1 MKNLGLLDAE
11 GLIDLS
17 ELLWALG
24 QCAPLLHVDRKTK
37 FLDEAL
43 KEIEADRR
51 VSVTNQLGNLA
62 ARLLK
67 KEETLLGDE
76 LNRTLN
82 CMRNMWPNTR
92 QAAGMLANAL
102 VSRQDQWVK
111 EKAAELTEMKK
122 AQSKLHDMLK
132 EMS

>member
-37 FLDEAL
+37 YLDEAL
-43 KEIEADRR
+43 KEIGADRR
-51 VSVTNQLGNLA
+51 VAVTNQLGNLA
-62 ARLLK
+62 ARLLNK
-67 KEETLLGDE
+67 KETLLGDE

-82 CMRNMWPNTR
+82 CMRNMGPNTR
-92 QAAGMLANAL
+92 QVAGLLANAL

-111 EKAAELTEMKK
+111 DKTAELTNMKE